1 MSKLTDHAAPG
12 QALGYYFQL
21 ERALSWLSKADAGAT
36 VGIETEDDVVLTLI
50 SGEKIYEQDKSSTS
64 SYPFHPSRKD
74 FWKTLNIW
82 LTAIKEG
89 AIDIYQSSFYMVTN
103 KVDDK
108 ALAKEIGDAQQENE
122 IIECINKIREAGKSP
137 SETTKTMVNSV
148 LSFTDKE
155 LAALISKIN
164 YADGSKVFGTTL
176 REQLISDLHLDNDE
190 FAEGIIN
197 ELYGWVYSQVVD
209 AWRER
214 KLGLVERDAFIRQKN
229 NAIKTRTEQLF
240 NDSVIDVSKVGIG
253 DTEAERGSGY
263 VRQLQI
269 INCTDDEIID
279 AIHDYIRSSIRKT
292 YLSQKG
298 YCTPNQLKEMEK
310 QLAKRWKH
318 ISKRLVIENKK
329 NNHCHEDLGQLILL
343 ETLNEN
349 VKIGSVQ
356 TTDYVLSNGTYH
368 YLANSLVV
376 GWHPDYTKLLS

>member
-1 MSKLTDHAAPG
+1 
-12 QALGYYFQL
+12 
-21 ERALSWLSKADAGAT
+21 
-36 VGIETEDDVVLTLI
+36 
-50 SGEKIYEQDKSSTS
+50 
-64 SYPFHPSRKD
+64 
-74 FWKTLNIW
+74 
-82 LTAIKEG
+82 
-89 AIDIYQSSFYMVTN
+89 
-103 KVDDK
+103 
-108 ALAKEIGDAQQENE
+108 
-122 IIECINKIREAGKSP
+122 
-137 SETTKTMVNSV
+137 
-148 LSFTDKE
+148 
-155 LAALISKIN
+155 
-164 YADGSKVFGTTL
+164 
-176 REQLISDLHLDNDE
+176 
-190 FAEGIIN
+190 
-197 ELYGWVYSQVVD
+197 VYSQVVD

>member
-279 AIHDYIRSSIRKT
+279 A
-292 YLSQKG
+292 
-298 YCTPNQLKEMEK
+298 
-310 QLAKRWKH
+310 
-318 ISKRLVIENKK
+318 
-329 NNHCHEDLGQLILL
+329 
-343 ETLNEN
+343 
-349 VKIGSVQ
+349 KIGRAHV
-356 TTDYVLSNGTYH
+356 
-368 YLANSLVV
+368 
-376 GWHPDYTKLLS
+376 

>member
-1 MSKLTDHAAPG
+1 
-12 QALGYYFQL
+12 
-21 ERALSWLSKADAGAT
+21 
-36 VGIETEDDVVLTLI
+36 
-50 SGEKIYEQDKSSTS
+50 
-64 SYPFHPSRKD
+64 
-74 FWKTLNIW
+74 
-82 LTAIKEG
+82 
-89 AIDIYQSSFYMVTN
+89 MVTN